1 MNDQY
6 ILSIFI
12 SVLLSV
18 NGFVLTLFVSNVKEL
33 KKAIQELAIAIK
45 GNQKDIEHLER
56 SVSVHEKILEKHSED
71 IEEIKFHIPE
81 IVTNKKG
88 DHRNAG

>member
-6 ILSIFI
+6 ILSIII

-45 GNQKDIEHLER
+45 GNQKDIEFLEKA
-56 SVSVHEKILEKHSED
+56 VSVHEKILEKHSED
-71 IEEIKFHIPE
+71 IEEIKFE

-88 DHRNAG
+88 DNKNGG

>member
-1 MNDQY
+1 MYDQY
-6 ILSIFI
+6 ILSIII

-45 GNQKDIEHLER
+45 GSQKDIEYLEK
-56 SVSVHEKILEKHSED
+56 SVEIHEKVLEKHSED
-71 IEEIKFHIPE
+71 IEEIKFHIPQ
-81 IVTNKKG
+81 IVTNKKA
-88 DHRNAG
+88 N

>member
-6 ILSIFI
+6 ILSIII

-45 GNQKDIEHLER
+45 GNQKDIEFLEK

-71 IEEIKFHIPE
+71 IEEIKFE

-88 DHRNAG
+88 DYKNGG

>member
-6 ILSIFI
+6 ILSIII

-45 GNQKDIEHLER
+45 GNQKDIEFLER
-56 SVSVHEKILEKHSED
+56 SVNIHEKILEKHSED
-71 IEEIKFHIPE
+71 IEEIKFE

-88 DHRNAG
+88 DNKNGG